1 MQTKAIYIYGIIPNF
16 YGTEMFRSLEKSGI
30 YAIPYQN
37 ISAIVSNRES
47 TSLDYSDR
55 ETLGHLLVH
64 HQKSIENLVAIGFNM
79 LLPMQLGT
87 IVGSRDGV
95 LKILENGHD
104 IIIETLGKIE
114 HLTEIDLAV
123 TWADFSETIQEIV
136 CDPEILA
143 MKEEILIKGEM
154 IKQVDQVKIGML
166 IEEKLKEKNTRIELD
181 ILDALS
187 EFSIDI
193 KMHEVMN
200 DQMISNSAFLINRSK
215 KEKFEKVIDRLD
227 EVYNGKLN
235 YKLVGPLPCYSFYTI
250 EVKEINLEQVAQ
262 AKKELGLSE
271 SASESEIK
279 RAWQDKAKEFHP
291 DVSQLD
297 GSKESFNRIK
307 KAYLTLLEYSEA
319 ASHTTKEPVN
329 VLSGEK
335 VIENMIV
342 VKIKE

>member
-1 MQTKAIYIYGIIPNF
+1 MEFSLFTHKPGWQNGYHQALQANEKLTSIFNPASKSPVLPARLSFLSIDDSNALVSTIKKSESDNGLIIRIYDQEGRDKSVKVNLYKAP
-16 YGTEMFRSLEKSGI
+16 
-30 YAIPYQN
+30 
-37 ISAIVSNRES
+37 V
-47 TSLDYSDR
+47 
-55 ETLGHLLVH
+55 
-64 HQKSIENLVAIGFNM
+64 SIEKTVM
-79 LLPMQLGT
+79 
-87 IVGSRDGV
+87 V
-95 LKILENGHD
+95 
-104 IIIETLGKIE
+104 
-114 HLTEIDLAV
+114 
-123 TWADFSETIQEIV
+123 
-136 CDPEILA
+136 
-143 MKEEILIKGEM
+143 
-154 IKQVDQVKIGML
+154 
-166 IEEKLKEKNTRIELD
+166 EEKLKEKNTRIELD

-227 EVYNGKLN
+227 EKYDGKLN

-262 AKKELGLSE
+262 AKKVLGLSE
-271 SASESEIK
+271 SASDAEIK
-279 RAWQDKAKEFHP
+279 KAWQDKAKEFHP

-297 GSKESFNRIK
+297 GSKDSFNRMK
-307 KAYLTLLEYSEA
+307 KAYHTLLEYAEA